1 MISGFSDE
9 RNIHQPVLLNEVL
22 EALNP
27 GAQGLFVDCTLG
39 GGGHALAILR
49 KGGNGVRLIGIDRD
63 ADAIRR
69 CGPLFEQYGGAVELA
84 HDRFENLAS
93 VVAGR
98 RISGILFDLGVSS
111 YLLDNPER
119 GFSFQADGPLDMRM
133 DTSRDFTAADI
144 VNEWGRR
151 DLATI
156 FRRFGEERYAGRI
169 AAAIESARAAARI
182 VSTIQLAEIVKSAV
196 PGGYSRI
203 HPATR
208 VFQALRIAVNEELDY
223 LAETLETAVDLL
235 ESGGR
240 LAVIAFHSL
249 EDRIAKQTF
258 AKLARKCVC
267 PPDFP
272 ICKCRGKAIVKLLTR
287 KPIRPREEE
296 ILANPRARSARLR
309 VVEKLAA

>member
-1 MISGFSDE
+1 MTSDFSDE
-9 RNIHQPVLLNEVL
+9 RTVHQPVLLKEVL

-27 GAQGLFVDCTLG
+27 GPQGLYLDCTLG

-69 CGPLFEQYGGAVELA
+69 CGPLFEKYGGRVELVR
-84 HDRFENLAS
+84 DRFENLAA
-93 VVAGR
+93 VVGGR
-98 RISGILFDLGVSS
+98 RVRGMLFDLGVSS
-111 YLLDNPER
+111 YLLDDPER
-119 GFSFQADGPLDMRM
+119 GFSFRADGPLDMRM
-133 DTSRDFTAADI
+133 DTSRDLTAADI
-144 VNEWGRR
+144 VNGWSGR
-151 DLATI
+151 DLATV

-169 AAAIESARAAARI
+169 ARAIESARAAARI
-182 VSTIQLAEIVKSAV
+182 VSTVQLAEIVKSAV

-208 VFQALRIAVNEELDY
+208 VFQALRIAVNGELDH
-223 LAETLETAVDLL
+223 LKETLETAVDLL

-240 LAVIAFHSL
+240 LAVISFHSL

-258 AKLARKCVC
+258 AKLARTCVC

-272 ICKCRGKAIVKLLTR
+272 VCQCRGKAIIKLLTR
-287 KPIRPREEE
+287 KPVRPGDEEVLE
-296 ILANPRARSARLR
+296 NPRARSARLR